1 MKTNQN
7 HSITLASIAM
17 ALIVLSPLA
26 IDIYLPAFNDIASS
40 LDVELENL
48 QASITF
54 FMISLG
60 VGQLIVGPLSDKYG
74 RKPIAYLG
82 VAIYVVSSVV
92 VYFASSIDI
101 LLAARFAQG
110 FGASATTV
118 VAFALVK
125 DNFNASQS
133 SHMISY
139 LNGAMASVPA
149 LAPTL
154 GHWLTIHYGWR
165 SNFAFLAIIS
175 LVVGV
180 LVWRFV
186 NEMPRSEQQNQQPF
200 IGVKRYIAILKEPTF
215 VFHATLCALTT
226 SAVLAYITSA
236 PIWLVSHVGLTASE
250 FTLWFTINAVINI
263 LAYIVTPL
271 AIKKFNRKNVLRFG
285 LILTVASG
293 IFLQVFAHQLTA
305 WSFMLPIFIASIGFA
320 SIIAPSAA
328 QALSV
333 FPNQAGTVAALL
345 GFIQLSG
352 SGLVTYATQTLD
364 LPIPDL
370 VTLHM
375 WLVIPAFAVLFGKHK
390 NYVFQPE

>member
-1 MKTNQN
+1 MKTHRN
-7 HSITLASIAM
+7 HSIMLASISM

-40 LDVELENL
+40 LKVEQSNL

-60 VGQLIVGPLSDKYG
+60 IGQLIVGPLSDKYG
-74 RKPIAYLG
+74 RKPIAFFGICVYM
-82 VAIYVVSSVV
+82 VSSIV
-92 VYFASSIDI
+92 VYYAQSIDV
-101 LLAARFAQG
+101 LLTARFMQG

-154 GHWLTIHYGWR
+154 GHWLTVNFGWR
-165 SNFAFLAIIS
+165 SNFAFLALCS
-175 LVVGV
+175 LVVGI

-186 NEMPRSEQQNQQPF
+186 RELPQVKQKHQPVTSDFQSF
-200 IGVKRYIAILKEPTF
+200 ITILKMPIF
-215 VFHATLCALTT
+215 LFHASLCALTT

-236 PIWLVSHVGLTASE
+236 PIWLVSNIGLEASE
-250 FTLWFTINAVINI
+250 FTFWFTVNAVINI
-263 LAYIVTPL
+263 VAYIVTPL
-271 AIKKFNRKNVLRFG
+271 AINKLGRRNVLRLG
-285 LILTVASG
+285 LALTITSG
-293 IFLQVFAHQLTA
+293 ILLQALAYNLTA
-305 WSFMLPIFIASIGFA
+305 WGFMLPIFIASIGFA
-320 SIIAPSAA
+320 CIIAPSAA
-328 QALSV
+328 QALSLY
-333 FPNQAGTVAALL
+333 PTKAGTVAALL

-352 SGLVTYATQTLD
+352 SGLVTWVTQTLNIN
-364 LPIPDL
+364 IPDL

-375 WLVIPAFAVLFGKHK
+375 WLLIPACVVLFGRHR
-390 NYVFQPE
+390 NYVFQAE